1 MEGVSHLSNRWSYA
15 APFLVMR
22 FGDIQLSTGSS
33 FLWLRRDR
41 TFLVT
46 NWHNLAGRNPL
57 TGQPM
62 SRTGGIPDGI
72 TIHTFRQ
79 AGPEDE
85 HGLFELEPT
94 TVDIPLNSTVLG
106 QAKWVEH
113 PSLGRSV
120 DVAAIDVTERIQG
133 HLIEHVNVL
142 EANAVLSAAA
152 SQDVFIIGY
161 PFGQITGA
169 PAPVWKRGTIA
180 LDPTFDPD
188 GLPKMFVDTAS
199 REGMSGSVVVGRQVL
214 INQQYKRKDGTQ
226 SAQVLLARIDT
237 VIGIYSGRHYPD
249 LEKAQLGVVWKR
261 RVIEE
266 TVYAGRSPTL

>member
-1 MEGVSHLSNRWSYA
+1 M
-15 APFLVMR
+15 PFLIMR
-22 FGDIQLSTGSS
+22 VGDIQLSTGSS
-33 FLWLRRDR
+33 FLWLHKGR

-46 NWHNLAGRNPL
+46 NWHNLAGLNPL

-62 SRTGGIPDGI
+62 SPTGGIPDGI

-79 AGPEDE
+79 VGQEDL
-85 HGLFELEPT
+85 HGFFELEPT
-94 TVDIPLNSTVLG
+94 AVDIPLNLPVSG

-113 PSLGRSV
+113 PFFGRSA
-120 DVAAIDVTERIQG
+120 DVAAIDVTEKIQG
-133 HLIEHVNVL
+133 CLFEHVNVL
-142 EANAVLSAAA
+142 EADAVLPAAA

-161 PFGQITGA
+161 PFGQVTGA
-169 PAPVWKRGTIA
+169 PSPIWKRGSIA

-214 INQQYKRKDGTQ
+214 IDKQYKKKDGTL

-237 VIGIYSGRHYPD
+237 VIGVYSGRHYPD

-266 TVYAGRSPTL
+266 TVQSGRSPTL